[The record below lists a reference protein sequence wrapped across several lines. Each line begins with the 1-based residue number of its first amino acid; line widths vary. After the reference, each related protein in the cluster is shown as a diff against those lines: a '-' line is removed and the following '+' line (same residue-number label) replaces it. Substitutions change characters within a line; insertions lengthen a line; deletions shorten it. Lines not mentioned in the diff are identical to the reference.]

1 MSLLVSVAWSVNTQM
16 AGDRME
22 ERVLDCERMS
32 TQLVVAVVKCV
43 EEQEE
48 EEVEKDEDDC
58 SQLSRE
64 VAFVSL
70 LLAHLVVVWM
80 SWNLQTM
87 CVSQVV
93 SLLWSSAS

>member
-1 MSLLVSVAWSVNTQM
+1 M
-16 AGDRME
+16 
-22 ERVLDCERMS
+22 
-32 TQLVVAVVKCV
+32 QLVAAVVEGV
-43 EEQEE
+43 EEQE

-58 SQLSRE
+58 SRLLRE

-87 CVSQVV
+87 YVSQVV
-93 SLLWSSAS
+93 SLLWSSAF